1 MAGAVASYQNT
12 LLTAPIDGTITKVN
26 VKVGEI
32 APLGAAVTMLGT
44 SPYRIEMYVSEIDI
58 PKVKVSETGSIELDA
73 FRGTHFKLHV
83 SEIDNAPT
91 DQSGVNK
98 YRVRLDFNFPHDDLK
113 VGMTGDA
120 EIDSGISKNVVSV
133 PLRAVIQNT
142 KGEKIV
148 RVMDSNNKI
157 SDVVVTTG
165 LEGTDGNVEVMSG
178 IKEGDTVVVLV
189 KN

>member
-1 MAGAVASYQNT
+1 M
-12 LLTAPIDGTITKVN
+12 
-26 VKVGEI
+26 
-32 APLGAAVTMLGT
+32 
-44 SPYRIEMYVSEIDI
+44 
-58 PKVKVSETGSIELDA
+58 
-73 FRGTHFKLHV
+73 
-83 SEIDNAPT
+83 
-91 DQSGVNK
+91 
-98 YRVRLDFNFPHDDLK
+98 
-113 VGMTGDA
+113 
-120 EIDSGISKNVVSV
+120 